1 MQNVKVG
8 IVKLRKNTETCK
20 ANGLKSLQ
28 IAKTMILNY
37 KLLNPLFFYLLMLMQ
52 DKTIRNII
60 LFGGSSSGKTY
71 SMAQAILI
79 LTLYE
84 GSNTLVMRKVGA
96 SIRDTVYQDFKSAAD
111 QLCISHLFKF
121 NDGNKVITCLQN
133 KARIVFKG
141 VDDAEKIK
149 GLSSFK
155 RIVLDEW
162 SEFEEADYK
171 QLRLRLRGMEG
182 QQIIYTF
189 NPIKETHWIKKKVF
203 DVQKWHDVPMTVRL
217 GDQLIPEELTK
228 VKSIKMNEPRVIMHK
243 RTGEMIEHSPDT
255 VVIQTTYLNNFWVV
269 GSPDG
274 TYGYYDEQCI
284 ATFEYD
290 REHDP
295 DYYNVYALGEWG
307 VIRSGS
313 EFFGSFNRGNHVA
326 PVEYDPALPVHI
338 CVDSNVLP
346 YISISYW
353 QIAIEGTNNE
363 IRQIGET
370 CAESPNNT
378 VRKAAK
384 LVAKRLHELGVDR
397 VILHGD
403 ASTRAANNIDDEKR
417 SFHDLFID
425 TLQKEGIEVED
436 RVSGKNPSV
445 PMSGEFINA
454 ILDKMLPGL
463 NIIIGECCPISIE
476 DYMSVQKDVNGG
488 ILKTKVKNKITMQ
501 TYEEHGHMCFTP
513 NTPIMTLEGTLPI
526 SQIKKGDFVLTE
538 KGWQRVY
545 NSLCT
550 IRKSQYFSLFL
561 QGQRL
566 DLTYDHPIFTNR
578 GFVPAC
584 QLKIDDIITRH
595 SEGKIW
601 QEKLSYTRV
610 SDFIATLIANVRAI
624 GITIADGLG
633 LTANSSRHISTAIFG
648 ILPMEKFLRGIV
660 FTILMAITITTHL
673 LILPLCLLM
682 SMRNSILRS
691 MENAHGG
698 KSGKDLKKHKKKQS
712 NGINQ
717 KKGKNGIARMGRT
730 FGKISRWWNILA
742 KFAGE
747 SLKAIRSTL
756 RNFVL
761 TTAKANGEE
770 CQVLTM
776 KSAFVRC
783 VGLNLLSTD
792 ILRRCAVHGNVPLC
806 IGGISDVYDI
816 STTSHTFFANGVLV
830 HNSDTFRYIVI
841 DSLKD
846 NFLIFS
852 NRRKRNLYARDGVIH
867 FYNPTT
873 KCTYTED
880 LVYCMPNINGRFVF
894 VSGKKCGEYWH
905 ISSVRFMES
914 SSTEDMKAALTEC
927 ESSRI
932 ILECSKSYYI
942 MARDLRD
949 NLSGDVRVVHESCD
963 LQRRISATSD
973 FVKTSVLFNEKK
985 MEEDVEYTDFMA
997 NLLDYNKDNENIES
1011 SAVISG
1017 FAQAVLKLGL

>member
-162 SEFEEADYK
+162 SEFDEADYK

-182 QQIIYTF
+182 QQIICTF

-203 DVQKWHDVPMTVRL
+203 DVQKWHDVPMAVRL

-384 LVAKRLHELGVDR
+384 LVAKRLREMGVCR

-403 ASTRAANNIDDEKR
+403 ASTRASNNIDDEKR

-463 NIIIGECCPISIE
+463 NIVIGECCPISIE

-501 TYEEHGHMCFTP
+501 TYEEHGH
-513 NTPIMTLEGTLPI
+513 L
-526 SQIKKGDFVLTE
+526 
-538 KGWQRVY
+538 
-545 NSLCT
+545 
-550 IRKSQYFSLFL
+550 
-561 QGQRL
+561 
-566 DLTYDHPIFTNR
+566 
-578 GFVPAC
+578 
-584 QLKIDDIITRH
+584 
-595 SEGKIW
+595 
-601 QEKLSYTRV
+601 
-610 SDFIATLIANVRAI
+610 
-624 GITIADGLG
+624 
-633 LTANSSRHISTAIFG
+633 
-648 ILPMEKFLRGIV
+648 
-660 FTILMAITITTHL
+660 
-673 LILPLCLLM
+673 
-682 SMRNSILRS
+682 
-691 MENAHGG
+691 
-698 KSGKDLKKHKKKQS
+698 
-712 NGINQ
+712 
-717 KKGKNGIARMGRT
+717 
-730 FGKISRWWNILA
+730 
-742 KFAGE
+742 
-747 SLKAIRSTL
+747 
-756 RNFVL
+756 
-761 TTAKANGEE
+761 
-770 CQVLTM
+770 
-776 KSAFVRC
+776 
-783 VGLNLLSTD
+783 
-792 ILRRCAVHGNVPLC
+792 
-806 IGGISDVYDI
+806 
-816 STTSHTFFANGVLV
+816 
-830 HNSDTFRYIVI
+830 SDTFRYIVI
-841 DSLKD
+841 DALKEQ
-846 NFLIFS
+846 FLLFS

-894 VSGKKCGEYWH
+894 MYGKKCGEYWH

-985 MEEDVEYTDFMA
+985 MEEDVEYADFMA